1 MSLTDVSTVTDS
13 ISIVLIDDHPIVR
26 SGISTLMS
34 LTNDLNVVG
43 EAESVATAIE
53 LLGQVDPDIAV
64 LDLRL
69 PDGPGLDVARWIAEN
84 RRRTRCVVLTSV
96 PTDRAIV
103 AAYETGAV
111 MAFLAKEADI
121 DPLLDSIR
129 QVAQGHALLDA
140 FTVRD
145 ASARLDEYG
154 VHQLDALGERELKIA
169 QLVAGGLSDTQI
181 AEQLHVSLS
190 TVRNALSSMYSKL
203 SIERRTQLVRLV
215 WLARSDSDIL

>member
-121 DPLLDSIR
+121 DPLLNAIR

-145 ASARLDEYG
+145 ASARLDQSG
-154 VHQLDALGERELKIA
+154 VHQLDALSERELKIA
-169 QLVAGGLSDTQI
+169 QLVAAGLSDTQI

>member
-43 EAESVATAIE
+43 EAESVETAIE

-111 MAFLAKEADI
+111 MAFLAKK
-121 DPLLDSIR
+121 PTSTR
-129 QVAQGHALLDA
+129 CS
-140 FTVRD
+140 T
-145 ASARLDEYG
+145 ASGRSHRGTRCSTPSRSATHRPASTSTG
-154 VHQLDALGERELKIA
+154 CT
-169 QLVAGGLSDTQI
+169 SSTPS
-181 AEQLHVSLS
+181 VSGS
-190 TVRNALSSMYSKL
+190 
-203 SIERRTQLVRLV
+203 
-215 WLARSDSDIL
+215 